1 MAKKKNDQNI
11 LLMTDSASDI
21 ADSDLLDGG
30 IVMLPIPITIDS
42 TGYLERV
49 DFTTTEFYER
59 MAGAKEL
66 PVTSHIS
73 SLTYARAY
81 LDAFESGYTDI
92 INTTITSVGSHMF
105 EAAVLGKRQFFEEH
119 PEAAGRINITVLDS
133 GTYTAGYGY
142 PIVEASKMVK
152 NGASADEIVAY
163 LDDFYATVE
172 IVFASYS
179 LEYAK
184 RSGRIPVAAAFIG
197 GSSRSSTA

>member
-30 IVMLPIPITIDS
+30 IVMLPIPVTVDS

-59 MAGAKEL
+59 MACAKEL

-92 INTTITSVGSHMF
+92 IDRKSV
-105 EAAVLGKRQFFEEH
+105 V
-119 PEAAGRINITVLDS
+119 
-133 GTYTAGYGY
+133 
-142 PIVEASKMVK
+142 
-152 NGASADEIVAY
+152 
-163 LDDFYATVE
+163 
-172 IVFASYS
+172 
-179 LEYAK
+179 
-184 RSGRIPVAAAFIG
+184 
-197 GSSRSSTA
+197 

>member
-152 NGASADEIVAY
+152 NGRV
-163 LDDFYATVE
+163 
-172 IVFASYS
+172 
-179 LEYAK
+179 
-184 RSGRIPVAAAFIG
+184 
-197 GSSRSSTA
+197 SR